1 MAKKATK
8 TVPLEGELE
17 QPKKKG
23 LFSFLRRKNKKSKEK
38 STDKPD
44 VTAEADATSVDVSD
58 RQETGKKATRKPAA
72 KTKTATSKK
81 PIVKK
86 PAVKKSP
93 AKKPAT
99 KKPVAKKSVGKTKKA
114 TSDPKTLALDTLD
127 GEDEAPKKRKLFGFL
142 KRKKK
147 KSDSEELLV
156 AENTEAEDEAEK
168 PKKKGLFS
176 FLKRKKN
183 EKVGS
188 EDPSSEF
195 DVQASASNG
204 SDDLDVPKKGKFGF
218 LTKKVIIILISVF
231 SATAATGA
239 AAVVFA
245 GPMLLGKELS
255 GLACEVAY
263 ETDFELMKENRV
275 VSFIRAD
282 AMPPKSRV
290 LLLMKYTKYLVEQYP
305 DSQLVTVSV
314 LDIEGP
320 TERPQFRGAN
330 IGAQV
335 VYAPDPL
342 LTQATKQDWEVR
354 YINADYAYSGK
365 FIGDRYELSPEEI
378 ALIES
383 EILKPEGCHVPEVEL
398 SDEELAEVEQLEA
411 EAAAL
416 AEQQEAAMEAEAA
429 ALEAEAEL
437 HAELHAE
444 PGFVDNMLTMVG
456 LGGSSDPEADE
467 EINVDD
473 SNAYPGDKNVM
484 PEIVHEEERGL
495 IGGILHMVG
504 LGGADESASEQHDVD
519 VFGTKIR
526 YD

>member
-44 VTAEADATSVDVSD
+44 VAAEDDAASVDVPD
-58 RQETGKKATRKPAA
+58 GQKTGKKATRKPAA
-72 KTKTATSKK
+72 KIKTATSKK
-81 PIVKK
+81 P
-86 PAVKKSP
+86 AAKKSP
-93 AKKPAT
+93 AKKPAP
-99 KKPVAKKSVGKTKKA
+99 KKPVAKKSTEKTKKV

-147 KSDSEELLV
+147 KSDTEELLV
-156 AENTEAEDEAEK
+156 AEYAETEDEAEK

-176 FLKRKKN
+176 FLKRKKK
-183 EKVGS
+183 EKIGS
-188 EDPSSEF
+188 ENSSSKLDEQ
-195 DVQASASNG
+195 VSISND
-204 SDDLDVPKKGKFGF
+204 SDDHDAPKKGKFGF
-218 LTKKVIIILISVF
+218 LTKKMIIILISAF

-314 LDIEGP
+314 LDTEGP

-398 SDEELAEVEQLEA
+398 SDEELAEIEQLEA

-429 ALEAEAEL
+429 ALEAEAEM
-437 HAELHAE
+437 HAE

-456 LGGSSDPEADE
+456 LGGSGDPEIVEELNADK
-467 EINVDD
+467 
-473 SNAYPGDKNVM
+473 SNTYPGDKNVM

-504 LGGADESASEQHDVD
+504 LGGAEESASEQHDVD